1 MTSGDEIRRVLRT
14 GRRSRREHL
23 DILWATCDR
32 PAPRLGLIVPRLGQ
46 TAVARNRLRRRLK
59 ELWRKELQHSI
70 PTVDVLF
77 RARKESY
84 GASFSQLRADVLAW
98 ADTLAEPP
106 ASAGGDL
113 Q

>member
-59 ELWRKELQHSI
+59 ELWRKDLQHSL
-70 PTVDVLF
+70 PVMDVLF

-84 GASFSQLRADVLAW
+84 VASLAELRADLLGWLEIAR
-98 ADTLAEPP
+98 
-106 ASAGGDL
+106 
-113 Q
+113 